1 VPPPRAVRK
10 LIAKIVAAC
19 KPPLRLIALI
29 ETDDTIKKILSAM
42 HLPTEAPKL
51 WPAGLPRNLVVRA
64 ETG

>member
-1 VPPPRAVRK
+1 
-10 LIAKIVAAC
+10 VAAC